1 MIAATPQQKLRSSS
15 TSKTFS
21 RGTFVVVALII
32 IFGFYILYPA
42 LLIFIHS
49 FNVASIFD
57 PPQWSLDNWRTAFTE
72 PDIFEAVGNTFL
84 IFGAHTLVSFP
95 IAVALAWLIAR
106 TNLPFSRSLEFAMWL
121 SFMMPQLA
129 TTIGWTFLLDPF
141 FGFLNQLITLL
152 PFVDAN
158 PFNIYSVPGIVFAH
172 LVGNSIALKV
182 MLLTPAFRN
191 MDSAL
196 EEAGRVSG
204 ATTIGT
210 MFRVTLPLMI
220 PAMSLVLMLN
230 LIRVFQSFEIE
241 QILGRPIDFFVYSSK
256 IYSFIRFFDPPQYG
270 MATALGAVT
279 LILVALII
287 PLQRW
292 LLTRKNYTTVSGS
305 FKPGIIDLRGARWP
319 VFALTTTL
327 AALLTIVP
335 FVTLLLGSFMTR
347 IGFFEAIPMFT
358 FDHWTRVLGDP
369 LLIRGAKTT
378 LFLGL
383 TTALISPLLFSIVG
397 YILVRTAWKGRTV
410 LDSLFWIS
418 SSIPGILAGL
428 GLLWAV
434 LGTSFLVPI
443 YGTIYILMI
452 VAILQGKLLSTQMSK
467 AVYVQMGA
475 DMEEAARVS
484 GAGWLRT
491 YWKVWLPLIT
501 PTLVLIG
508 VLNFVFAAQT
518 TSSIILLASSE
529 TRTLAILALEMVSR
543 SNVKELEAAG
553 IISLMITLMTMILAL
568 TLRRFG
574 LQLGVRHDVRA
585 ARAAPVDQGAAD
597 APPAAPADLRR
608 SPGRTDG

>member
-1 MIAATPQQKLRSSS
+1 MLTATTQQKPMSRP

-21 RGTFVVVALII
+21 RGTFVVVALIVV
-32 IFGFYILYPA
+32 FGFYILYPA

-49 FNVASIFD
+49 FNIASVID
-57 PPQWSLDNWRTAFTE
+57 PPRWSLDNWRTAFTE
-72 PDIFEAVGNTFL
+72 PDIFGAVANTFL

-95 IAVALAWLIAR
+95 IAVAVAWLIAR

-129 TTIGWTFLLDPF
+129 TTIGWTFLLDPY
-141 FGFLNQLITLL
+141 FGFLNQAVTLL
-152 PFVDAN
+152 PFVDTN
-158 PFNIYSVPGIVFAH
+158 LFNIYSVPGIVFAH

-279 LILVALII
+279 LILVAIII
-287 PLQRW
+287 PVQRW

-305 FKPGIIDLRGARWP
+305 FKPGVIDLRGARWP
-319 VFALTTTL
+319 IFALTTTF

-335 FVTLLLGSFMTR
+335 FLTLFLGSFMTR
-347 IGFFEAIPMFT
+347 IGFFEATPMFT
-358 FDHWTRVLGDP
+358 LDHWTRVLSDP

-383 TTALISPLLFSIVG
+383 TTALVSPLLFSIVG

-434 LGTSFLVPI
+434 LGTSFLVPL

-452 VAILQGKLLSTQMSK
+452 VMVLQGKLLSTQMTK

-491 YWKVWLPLIT
+491 YYKVWLPLIM

-518 TSSIILLASSE
+518 TSSIILLSTSE
-529 TRTLAILALEMVSR
+529 TRTLAVLALEMVSR

-553 IISLMITLMTMILAL
+553 IVSLMITLMTMILAL
-568 TLRRFG
+568 VLRRFG
-574 LQLGVRHDVRA
+574 LQLGVRHDVKA
-585 ARAAPVDQGAAD
+585 ARGTPADRGAAD
-597 APPAAPADLRR
+597 APLAAAPDRGVT
-608 SPGRTDG
+608 P